1 MGSDLNEGVKIGIGL
16 VIIIFVV
23 TVVLGLLMLVK
34 NLTNSSASQ
43 LEGGLNQILNT
54 TYDDY
59 DQQIVSGTKVTSA
72 VKLFQGES
80 IGIVIVTG
88 LCQESTN
95 AKGGYCYGLVID
107 GYDENGDAT
116 NQSYVASSI
125 GGTSSPLTRDSSGTY
140 WIGAPGKTF
149 NLNTKPMT
157 VSGSAQYVR
166 DNGKYLAELIKDTT
180 GTIIGICFTQQNAG

>member
-23 TVVLGLLMLVK
+23 SVVLGLLMIVK

-43 LEGGLNQILNT
+43 LESGLNQILNT

-80 IGIVIVTG
+80 IGIIVITG
-88 LCQESTN
+88 LCQESTD
-95 AKGGYCYGLVID
+95 AQGGYCYGLVIN
-107 GYDENGDAT
+107 GYENVGSSTEMA
-116 NQSYVASSI
+116 YVAKTI
-125 GGTSSPLTRDSSGTY
+125 GTSTSALQRDSTGTY
-140 WIGAPGKTF
+140 WIGAPGSTF
-149 NLNTKPMT
+149 NLNTKPMS

-166 DNGKYLAELIKDTT
+166 DNGKYLAELVKDTT
-180 GTIIGICFTQQNAG
+180 GTIIGIVFTQQATG